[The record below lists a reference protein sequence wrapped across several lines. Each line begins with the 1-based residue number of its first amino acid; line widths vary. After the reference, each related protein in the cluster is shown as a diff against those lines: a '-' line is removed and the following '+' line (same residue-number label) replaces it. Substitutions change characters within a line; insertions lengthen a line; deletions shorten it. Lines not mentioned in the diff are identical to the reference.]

1 MIKSNSLPK
10 DVDIIAQIAD
20 MKEIDYQNI
29 LALTALVE
37 ILIDKGIITQ
47 QEIADKMSKLNKA
60 DEIH

>member
-10 DVDIIAQIAD
+10 NVDIIAQIAD

-37 ILIDKGIITQ
+37 ILIDKGIVTQ